1 MTHMNTSQELS
12 SHKTIPTGLQDQP
25 SESRSGNPETD
36 QFPQRTDELTRL
48 ERQGLNDVLRRLG
61 EMIDEVSLAR
71 VNANFD
77 RRRQICDG
85 MLKALHIASCAVQIK
100 YPE

>member
-1 MTHMNTSQELS
+1 MTHMNTSQES
-12 SHKTIPTGLQDQP
+12 CSDKTTPTDLQDQP
-25 SESRSGNPETD
+25 SESKSGSPETKE
-36 QFPQRTDELTRL
+36 FPQRTDELTKL
-48 ERQGLNDVLRRLG
+48 ERQGLNDVLRKLG

-77 RRRQICDG
+77 RRIQICDG
-85 MLKALHIASCAVQIK
+85 MLKALRIASCAVQIK

>member
-1 MTHMNTSQELS
+1 MTHMNTSRESS
-12 SHKTIPTGLQDQP
+12 SHKTTQTDLPDQQSESKSGSQDQ
-25 SESRSGNPETD
+25 D

-48 ERQGLNDVLRRLG
+48 ERQGLNDVLRKLG
-61 EMIDEVSLAR
+61 DMIDEVSVAR